1 MTDNKISLIHP
12 TSNPNNRQVALTLF
26 EAGFLDEII
35 TTFAYN
41 PDSSVA
47 KLLGKIP
54 YLYPYIIKQELER
67 RMWSVPRGAKLKLHP
82 FREILRVFLVKSNL
96 SHYLG
101 FGSRG
106 PINWVYKSL
115 DEHVSKY
122 HLDKISAV
130 YAYEDCAATTFAEAR
145 ERGIVCLY
153 DLPILFYR
161 TAQQIQREEAEF
173 FPELGS
179 SLFAINEPEWKLER
193 KDQEINLADH
203 IFVASNVTSHSVLK
217 EGISPLKISVIEY
230 GAPTNLFNPG
240 KKSDDIFRVLFVGR
254 VGPRKG
260 IHYLI
265 NAWIS
270 LKLPNAEL
278 LLVGINEFPRDWLE
292 RYRGSVRYISSV
304 PYQQLNKYYNDANV
318 FVLPSLVDGF
328 GLVLLEAMSC
338 GIPVI
343 TTTNTAGPDII
354 TDGVEGFIVSI
365 RDVEALKEKIEWS
378 YDNPS
383 KLNSMG
389 KAARRKA
396 QELTWNQYRI
406 KLARKIESLMPN
418 HDDN

>member
-1 MTDNKISLIHP
+1 MPDYKISLIHP
-12 TSNPNNRQVALTLF
+12 TSNPNNRQVALALF

-41 PDSSVA
+41 PDSSIA

-82 FREILRVFLVKSNL
+82 LREILRVFLVKSNL

-101 FGSRG
+101 FRSRG

-122 HLDKISAV
+122 HLDEISAV
-130 YAYEDCAATTFAEAR
+130 YAYEDCAATTFAEAK

-161 TAQQIQREEAEF
+161 TSQQIQREEAEL

-179 SLFAINEPEWKLER
+179 SLYAINEPEWKLER

-203 IFVASNVTSHSVLK
+203 IFVASNVTSQSLLK
-217 EGISPLKISVIEY
+217 EGISPSKISVIEY
-230 GAPTNLFNPG
+230 GAPTNQFNPG
-240 KKSDDIFRVLFVGR
+240 EKSDDIFRVLFVGR

-265 NAWIS
+265 NAWKS

-278 LLVGINEFPRDWLE
+278 LLVGINEFPRGWLE
-292 RYRGSVRYISSV
+292 QYLGSVRYISSV

-354 TDGVEGFIVSI
+354 TDGIEGFIVPI
-365 RDVEALKEKIEWS
+365 RDVEALKEKMEWC
-378 YDNPS
+378 YQ
-383 KLNSMG
+383 NS
-389 KAARRKA
+389 
-396 QELTWNQYRI
+396 QELSAMKIEARKTAEYYTWGKYRKILADKVI
-406 KLARKIESLMPN
+406 KLLN
-418 HDDN
+418 NN